1 MTGGAG
7 DSPTPPLKPNEREK
21 FAMRIASLIVGL
33 VLSVVAGFQSFA
45 VYATSSISDSLSE
58 KSDPS
63 ATTSAGALGMLGAFV
78 MFIAAAFALA
88 KPTVAR
94 WTFAAASVLWMI
106 TASVGGF
113 SDAWIWAVLSAILSL
128 ASWRGVGELERKRER
143 EREELRAD
151 LVASLQQ
158 ASA

>member
-1 MTGGAG
+1 
-7 DSPTPPLKPNEREK
+7 
-21 FAMRIASLIVGL
+21 MRIASLIVGL

-45 VYATSSISDSLSE
+45 VYAASSISDSLSE

-63 ATTSAGALGMLGAFV
+63 ATTSAGAVGMLAAFV

-88 KPTVAR
+88 KPKVAR
-94 WTFAAASVLWMI
+94 WTFAAATVLWMI

-113 SDAWIWAVLSAILSL
+113 SDGWIWAVASSLLSL

-151 LVASLQQ
+151 LVASLKQ